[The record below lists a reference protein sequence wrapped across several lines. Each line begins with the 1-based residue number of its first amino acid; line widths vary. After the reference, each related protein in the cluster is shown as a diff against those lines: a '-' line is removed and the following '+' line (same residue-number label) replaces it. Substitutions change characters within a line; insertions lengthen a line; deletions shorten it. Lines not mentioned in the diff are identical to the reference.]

1 MIRSEERRARR
12 QQAML
17 RQELD
22 EYERAIAGHAP
33 EPPPGILPWAHRAYL
48 AGLHGVR
55 DDLRAQLG
63 MSLTGDAGGR
73 S

>member
-1 MIRSEERRARR
+1 MTRPDERRARR

-22 EYERAIAGHAP
+22 GYERLIAGHAP
-33 EPPPGILPWAHRAYL
+33 EPPAGILPWAHRAYL
-48 AGLHGVR
+48 AGLHGAR
-55 DDLRAQLG
+55 DDLRSKLG
-63 MSLTGDAGGR
+63 MSLTRDAGR